1 MDIVERRRRKI
12 RSVCPLG
19 LAARMGCRGGGGT
32 CRRLRSSRSRQRR
45 AVLHVLQRALDGIG
59 MRIDTVG
66 HHGAVRCGEGSS
78 CGPRARPRAR
88 GRRAIWCCVVPVR
101 RGDAIRASSSSL
113 LGLSSSGLLLAET
126 GTLEQVLLLARGVLC
141 PDLLAVDALDGETLL
156 L

>member
-1 MDIVERRRRKI
+1 
-12 RSVCPLG
+12 
-19 LAARMGCRGGGGT
+19 
-32 CRRLRSSRSRQRR
+32 
-45 AVLHVLQRALDGIG
+45 